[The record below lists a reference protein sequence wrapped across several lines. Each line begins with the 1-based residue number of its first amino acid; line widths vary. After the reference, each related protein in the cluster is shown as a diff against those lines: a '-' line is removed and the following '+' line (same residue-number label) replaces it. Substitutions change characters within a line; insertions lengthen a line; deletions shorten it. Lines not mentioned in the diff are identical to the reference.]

1 MISKDQTVASE
12 STLCDHASALNSPY
26 DTPMESRHNV
36 KRMTLM
42 AALAL
47 IAIMSAAGCAGA
59 SEVGPAPFVMPE
71 PATAPSAER
80 SDFAALIWE
89 FSDDGDEASED
100 DLWDL
105 GVTVCQL
112 FDSGGGFGDVVTL
125 TDEQAFSPEFA
136 IAIAI
141 ASVTYICPEHDPKIT
156 KGIDEYLA

>member
-1 MISKDQTVASE
+1 
-12 STLCDHASALNSPY
+12 
-26 DTPMESRHNV
+26 MEIRHSV
-36 KRMTLM
+36 KRMTSM

-47 IAIMSAAGCAGA
+47 IAIMSAAGCAGVA
-59 SEVGPAPFVMPE
+59 EVGPAPFVTPE

-80 SDFAALIWE
+80 SDFTSLIWE

-112 FDSGGGFGDVVTL
+112 FDSGGGFGDVLTL
-125 TDEQAFSPEFA
+125 TDEQAFSPDFA

-156 KGIDEYLA
+156 EGIDEYLA

>member
-1 MISKDQTVASE
+1 MKRMISIAV
-12 STLCDHASALNSPY
+12 LCSIGL
-26 DTPMESRHNV
+26 
-36 KRMTLM
+36 
-42 AALAL
+42 
-47 IAIMSAAGCAGA
+47 MSAAGCAGPSDVGMAPGITA
-59 SEVGPAPFVMPE
+59 SAPSSEAPLVTPE